1 MEHSSQP
8 CTVVSIIQKQ
18 REKTAARVQDILT
31 AFGCNI
37 RVRLGLH
44 EVSPDF
50 CSPQGLI
57 LLVVCGDE
65 KQVSDMAAQLS
76 ALPEVKVQR
85 MTLEQ

>member
-1 MEHSSQP
+1 MELSNQP
-8 CTVVSIIQKQ
+8 CAVMSIIQKQ
-18 REKTAARVQDILT
+18 REKTATRVQDILT

-57 LLVVCGDE
+57 LLVVCGDD
-65 KQVSDMAAQLS
+65 KQVSDLAGQLS
-76 ALPEVKVQR
+76 ALPDVKVQT
-85 MTLEQ
+85 MPLEE